1 MPDDALPPA
10 EADRATHQP
19 ATTDAPSDEAV
30 AGVADPAA
38 DEQPPTPTLL
48 EQMGGVSGMVAS
60 AIPIVVFVIANAI
73 AGLNPALI
81 AALGSAVLIGIW
93 RLVRREGIQ
102 PAVSGAIGVGISA
115 FIAYR
120 LGEAKGFFLYGIW
133 ASLVFAGAFAVSLA
147 VRWPLVGVIWHG
159 LRGDGQGWRADRAV
173 LRAYDVATLCWTVVF
188 VARFVVQRWLYDT
201 DQTAALGVARL
212 AMGLPLTAA
221 ALLVTIWAA
230 RRAARSPVL
239 NPAPAVE

>member
-1 MPDDALPPA
+1 MSDVPA
-10 EADRATHQP
+10 D
-19 ATTDAPSDEAV
+19 V
-30 AGVADPAA
+30 PAA
-38 DEQPPTPTLL
+38 GEQSPQRPVPTLL

-60 AIPIVVFVIANAI
+60 VIPIVVFVIANAI
-73 AGLNPALI
+73 RGLNVAII
-81 AALGSAVLIGIW
+81 AALASAVLIGIW
-93 RLVRREGIQ
+93 RFVRKEGIQ

-133 ASLVFAGAFAVSLA
+133 ASLVFAAVFAASLL

-159 LRGDGQGWRADRAV
+159 LRGDGHAWRNDKRVVQG
-173 LRAYDVATLCWTVVF
+173 YYVATVVWLVVF

-201 DQTAALGVARL
+201 DQEGALGVARL
-212 AMGLPLTAA
+212 AMGLPLTAL

-230 RRAARSPVL
+230 RRASHSPAMQK
-239 NPAPAVE
+239 PAEA

>member
-1 MPDDALPPA
+1 MSDDALSV
-10 EADRATHQP
+10 P
-19 ATTDAPSDEAV
+19 ATSKSVGEDE
-30 AGVADPAA
+30 
-38 DEQPPTPTLL
+38 PPERPVPTLL

-60 AIPIVVFVIANAI
+60 VIPVVVFVIANAI
-73 AGLNPALI
+73 GGLNVALV
-81 AALGSAVLIGIW
+81 AALASAVLIGVW

-133 ASLVFAGAFAVSLA
+133 ASLVFAAAFGVSLL

-159 LRGDGQGWRADRAV
+159 LRGDGQKWRADRRV
-173 LRAYDVATLCWTVVF
+173 LQGYYIATIVWLCVF

-201 DQTAALGVARL
+201 DQEGALGVARL
-212 AMGLPLTAA
+212 AMGLPLTAL

-230 RRAARSPVL
+230 RRAARSPL
-239 NPAPAVE
+239 LQKPEPA